1 MDVGTQKRKIFCQ
14 KWPVL
19 FFRFLFFPFFSSFAF
34 SLSLTRERAVT
45 RTRNANERT
54 ARVKRER
61 EREREKQTNRY
72 TRGCVCLL
80 TLAQFCERM
89 HRKE

>member
-34 SLSLTRERAVT
+34 SLSLTREREPSHEHAT
-45 RTRNANERT
+45 
-54 ARVKRER
+54 
-61 EREREKQTNRY
+61 QTNALR
-72 TRGCVCLL
+72 
-80 TLAQFCERM
+80 A
-89 HRKE
+89 